1 MLRGWGEEG
10 GGGVGWGKTQT
21 VKLVNL
27 VCPSENDGTETES

>member
-1 MLRGWGEEG
+1 MLRGWGEE